1 MPAVAVQLQFHMQQ
15 GFPLE
20 ENTGMSRTLQKG
32 KYGES
37 GGRTSDQCV
46 QERHNKTG
54 HERYGQAAQ
63 IIVKGFLCF
72 LIIAPPLLF
81 GQELTSS
88 RPAFP
93 DNRW

>member
-1 MPAVAVQLQFHMQQ
+1 MADA
-15 GFPLE
+15 
-20 ENTGMSRTLQKG
+20 TLNNARKSTITRLG
-32 KYGES
+32 TNAT
-37 GGRTSDQCV
+37 R
-46 QERHNKTG
+46 
-54 HERYGQAAQ
+54 QAAQ

-93 DNRW
+93 DSPYEPSGGSATVGGVAEPARATVSV